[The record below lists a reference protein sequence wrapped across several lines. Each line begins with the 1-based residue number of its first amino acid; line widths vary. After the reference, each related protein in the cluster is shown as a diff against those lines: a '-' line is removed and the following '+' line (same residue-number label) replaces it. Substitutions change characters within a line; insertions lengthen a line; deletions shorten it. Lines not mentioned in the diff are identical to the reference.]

1 MVQLHV
7 EPAETVGTR
16 EELMALAVSLEQQAA
31 ERYRELAG
39 RCGRGN
45 APELAILLSE
55 LADRAEEQQRRL
67 TARSQPASP
76 AEPRS
81 PPAGVFD
88 DEGLA
93 SASPALV
100 SRYRV
105 LSTAVRNEERA
116 FAFWSYLAAHARTPD
131 IRMAAEALAH
141 RELEQVAALR
151 RQRRMAFRAER
162 GQPAS
167 ASLAAPL
174 AQAESRLLARLQG
187 RAVGGSVPHRA
198 GLAELVTHSRDNLAT
213 LDRLPEIESAGGAMS
228 MPQEV
233 DELAMAEFL
242 LEAYLDVADRSQDEE
257 LVREAQRMAGRSINR
272 LTWLRQH
279 GALGDERDQEV

>member
-1 MVQLHV
+1 MVQLRV
-7 EPAETVGTR
+7 EPAEAIGTC
-16 EELMALAVSLEQQAA
+16 EELMAVAASLEQQAA
-31 ERYRELAG
+31 QRYRELAG

-45 APELAILLSE
+45 APELATLLSE
-55 LADRAEEQQRRL
+55 LADRAEEEERRL
-67 TARSQPASP
+67 AARSHPASP

-131 IRMAAEALAH
+131 IQRAAEGLAH

-151 RQRRMAFRAER
+151 RQRRLAFRAER
-162 GQPAS
+162 SQPAS
-167 ASLAAPL
+167 TSPADPL
-174 AQAESRLLARLQG
+174 AQAESRLLARLQD
-187 RAVGGSVPHRA
+187 RAAGGFAPDRE
-198 GLAELVTHSRDNLAT
+198 GLAELVTHGRDNLAT
-213 LDRLPEIESAGGAMS
+213 LDRMPEIESAGGAVT

-279 GALGDERDQEV
+279 HAGRDESDQEV

>member
-1 MVQLHV
+1 MQLHV
-7 EPAETVGTR
+7 EPAEAIGTC
-16 EELMALAVSLEQQAA
+16 EELTALASSLERQAA
-31 ERYRELAG
+31 QHYRELAK
-39 RCGRGN
+39 RCWRGN
-45 APELAILLSE
+45 APELATLLSE
-55 LADRAEEQQRRL
+55 LSDRAQEQDRRL
-67 TARSQPASP
+67 APGSHPASP
-76 AEPRS
+76 EEPRS

-116 FAFWSYLAAHARTPD
+116 FAFWSYAAAHALTPD
-131 IRMAAEALAH
+131 IRMAAEELAH

-151 RQRRMAFRAER
+151 RQRRLAFRAER
-162 GQPAS
+162 GRSAS
-167 ASLAAPL
+167 APLAAPL
-174 AQAESRLLARLQG
+174 AEAEGRLLLLLQDKAGSVSAADGERLLEFLNQG
-187 RAVGGSVPHRA
+187 R
-198 GLAELVTHSRDNLAT
+198 ENLAT
-213 LDRLPEIESAGGAMS
+213 LDRLSGIESGGGAVA

-242 LEAYLDVADRSQDEE
+242 LEAYLDVADRSRDEE

-272 LTWLRQH
+272 LTWLRRH
-279 GALGDERDQEV
+279 RAPRDEDDQEV

>member
-1 MVQLHV
+1 MVQLRV
-7 EPAETVGTR
+7 EPAETIGSC
-16 EELMALAVSLEQQAA
+16 EELMALAASLEQQAA
-31 ERYRELAG
+31 QRYRELAG
-39 RCGRGN
+39 RSGRGN
-45 APELAILLSE
+45 APELATLLSE
-55 LADRAEEQQRRL
+55 LADRAEEQGRRL
-67 TARSQPASP
+67 AARSHPASP

-93 SASPALV
+93 NASPALV

-151 RQRRMAFRAER
+151 RQRRMAFRAQR
-162 GQPAS
+162 SQPAS

-174 AQAESRLLARLQG
+174 AQAESRLLARLQD
-187 RAVGGSVPHRA
+187 RAAGGSVLDRES
-198 GLAELVTHSRDNLAT
+198 LAELVTHSRDNLAT
-213 LDRLPEIESAGGAMS
+213 LDRLPEIESAGGAIS

-279 GALGDERDQEV
+279 SAWRDENGHKV